1 LFKLSLPACPVKRNS
16 LLSSVLIL
24 VSLLLARASWAQEIQ
39 AEVRITTEN
48 VTISDQQL
56 VQQMQNDIQ
65 GFLNTRS
72 FTSQTYRPEERIKM
86 RMFVGITSIPQNGQ
100 YLATARIVTTRPVYG
115 TGFETNLMSFSDRNF
130 LFNYSPQNP
139 IDFSENTFVGNLSSL
154 LTFYAYL
161 AIGLDQD
168 SFSRLG
174 GSPYY
179 DRARIVLQNAASQT
193 VTNEADKG
201 WKDTESRN
209 RYWLLNNLQDP
220 QLEALRTG
228 SYAYYR
234 QGLDIFI
241 EKPDAARTSI
251 FTALQSVQAAAV
263 RRPGTLLARAFFD
276 TKADEIA
283 NVFRSGT
290 DQQQKQTLANLLV
303 EVDPTNSAKY
313 QAMLKQP

>member
-1 LFKLSLPACPVKRNS
+1 MKRNS
-16 LLSSVLIL
+16 LLSSLLIL
-24 VSLLLARASWAQEIQ
+24 VLGLLVARPGRAQEIQ
-39 AEVRITTEN
+39 AVVSVTTEN
-48 VTISDQQL
+48 VTIADRQL
-56 VQQMQNDIQ
+56 VQQMQKDMQ
-65 GFLNTRS
+65 AFLNTRP
-72 FTSQTYRPEERIKM
+72 FTNQSYRPEERIKM
-86 RMFVGITSIPQNGQ
+86 RLFVGITKIEQNTQ
-100 YLATARIVTTRPVYG
+100 FTATVRIITTRPVYG
-115 TGFETNLMSFSDRNF
+115 TGFETNLLSFSDRNF

-168 SFSRLG
+168 SFSRLA

-179 DRARIVLQNAASQT
+179 DQARTVLQNAASQT
-193 VTNEADKG
+193 VTNEADKA
-201 WKDTESRN
+201 WKDGEPRN

-234 QGLDIFI
+234 QGLDLFI

-251 FTALQSVQAAAV
+251 FTALQGVQAAAV
-263 RRPGTLLARAFFD
+263 RRPGTLLTRAFFD

-283 NVFRSGT
+283 NVFRGGA
-290 DQQQKQTLANLLV
+290 DMQQKQNLTNLLT